1 MPLPPS
7 RQPPWVTSNVVN
19 AAPLVACATRPRS
32 SWDSPPKATRPTT
45 VPAAAI
51 RRMLIRYPPTRARR
65 APRISPCDPPALG
78 PAPPLLQRGARV
90 VLAAFVAF
98 EEIGYNE
105 LPRRSRGATGGV
117 RSLLDPLG
125 GLGGRVRAPR
135 RRSRGPPG
143 FGRSARR
150 PAGRSCR

>member
-1 MPLPPS
+1 
-7 RQPPWVTSNVVN
+7 
-19 AAPLVACATRPRS
+19 
-32 SWDSPPKATRPTT
+32 
-45 VPAAAI
+45 
-51 RRMLIRYPPTRARR
+51 MLIRYPPTRARR

-117 RSLLDPLG
+117 RRLLDPLG
-125 GLGGRVRAPR
+125 GLGGRLRAPR
-135 RRSRGPPG
+135 RRSRGPPW

-150 PAGRSCR
+150 PAWRSCRSTSSGSTQTLDTSFAGGSCRL